1 MVGGAIAAV
10 PERLPTP
17 PSSTLPPPAVGSGPG
32 SACGGEGGLLLLA
45 NSETADSDDS
55 SRNPASAARATSVCL
70 SCPKRLCIILIVRER
85 RPHIT
90 QGNPSQSSS

>member
-85 RPHIT
+85 PHIT